1 MRMFRLSLFVFCA
14 AVLSAQDPAEL
25 FHQPPPDVD
34 RALRERVTEF
44 FELHVK
50 GEFRQAESLVAEDT
64 KDFFYNGN
72 KPRYISFEI
81 THIKYNEDFTKAQV
95 TLMCEQYI
103 HAPGFEGKPMKVPTP
118 STWKL
123 ENGKWCWYVDQEQ
136 LHNTPFGRMWSD
148 PKASSSGPAPAPP
161 LSIATT
167 AQQFYA
173 LFKVDK
179 DSVALAPGGTG
190 QVTISNGSPGSMT
203 VEVIGALEGVEAKLD
218 RAQVKAGDKAV
229 LTLHAAEGAKSGT
242 LKLRIAPIGK
252 IVPIAVSVK

>member
-1 MRMFRLSLFVFCA
+1 MRMFRLSLFVFFA
-14 AVLSAQDPAEL
+14 AVLSAQDPGDL

-34 RALRERVTEF
+34 RALRDRVTEF

-50 GEFRQAESLVAEDT
+50 GDFRHAESLVAEDT

-81 THIKYNEDFTKAQV
+81 TQIKYNEDFTKAQV

-118 STWKL
+118 SAWKL

-148 PKASSSGPAPAPP
+148 PKPPAGAAAPAPVP
-161 LSIATT
+161 VVATT
-167 AQQFYA
+167 EQFYA
-173 LFKVDK
+173 LFKADK
-179 DSVALAPGGTG
+179 DSVTLAPGGTA
-190 QVTISNGSPGSMT
+190 QVTISNGSPGSMAVKVLGT
-203 VEVIGALEGVEAKLD
+203 LAGVEAKLD
-218 RAQVKAGDKAV
+218 PVQVKAGDQAV
-229 LTLHAAEGAKSGT
+229 LTLHAGEGAKSGT
-242 LKLRIAPIGK
+242 LKLRIDPIGK
-252 IVPIAVSVK
+252 IIPIEVSVK